1 MAYITRTQVED
12 KILPPI
18 LLDAL
23 DDNGDGQEDAGR
35 FDSLVATAS
44 QEVDGYL
51 AGLFTVPF
59 PDPAPPK
66 VCQAALCFMLEAIF
80 ARRSVA
86 SNASLANPYTAQ
98 ATFWRGHLQK
108 VGNRELPF
116 DAGQEKA
123 FSPGA
128 AIVEDISVNA
138 QST

>member
-1 MAYITRTQVED
+1 MPYITRTQVED

-18 LLDAL
+18 LRDAL
-23 DDNGDGQEDAGR
+23 DDDGDGLEDSGR

-59 PDPAPPK
+59 ADPAPPK
-66 VCQAALCFMLEAIF
+66 VCQAALCFMLEAIY
-80 ARRSVA
+80 ARRSVGVNT
-86 SNASLANPYTAQ
+86 SGGNPYATQ
-98 ATFWRGHLQK
+98 ANFWRAHLQK

-116 DAGQEKA
+116 DAGQAKA

-128 AIVEDISVNA
+128 ALVETLKVNA
-138 QST
+138 QGT